1 MVDEIRKDESPV
13 SSPSSARGK
22 AKDVEREA
30 TSEKKEEKPSLG
42 MRLKA
47 IWKKTGL
54 NPVVLLIMAK

>member
-13 SSPSSARGK
+13 S
-22 AKDVEREA
+22 KDVEREA